1 MYAFSLF
8 TGLFWISAP
17 FIVCASYPDTLLN
30 CCSHLLLD
38 WIHRFSFPFSQ
49 SICCWRLWATPQ
61 SWSRRSGPWSGA
73 ARCSPCLSSSLA
85 SSNWTPVNNWW
96 EWSWLVSQ
104 RNKKSH
110 QTTSHL
116 YIFIFSPHSS
126 FMLTSHSPLHQTR
139 TLESFLMWVLTV
151 TYI

>member
-1 MYAFSLF
+1 MLF
-8 TGLFWISAP
+8 PCLQVSFEYQHHLLYVHLIQILFWTVALTSCWTGFTA
-17 FIVCASYPDTLLN
+17 FLF
-30 CCSHLLLD
+30 
-38 WIHRFSFPFSQ
+38 RFQ
-49 SICCWRLWATPQ
+49 SICCWRLWATPR